1 MDENVYNLEKFKLE
15 QEYSKINKDSNL
27 NIRIPLGLRE
37 LYKAYFGKSV
47 SNRIMAMMI
56 DDIARARSLEN
67 NLTNK

>member
-1 MDENVYNLEKFKLE
+1 MDEKYIVEKALLE
-15 QEYSKINKDSNL
+15 SKYYKTNKDGNL

-56 DDIARARSLEN
+56 DDIARARALEN